1 MEVNN
6 PVCKENT
13 LPGIS
18 KQGLKLKK
26 KAVPENFHNNKLP
39 RRLKTL
45 LLNT

>member
-6 PVCKENT
+6 PVCKEKT

-26 KAVPENFHNNKLP
+26 SSSRELP
-39 RRLKTL
+39 
-45 LLNT
+45 

>member
-6 PVCKENT
+6 PVCKEDT

-26 KAVPENFHNNKLP
+26 KQFP
-39 RRLKTL
+39 RTSITI
-45 LLNT
+45 NYPDI